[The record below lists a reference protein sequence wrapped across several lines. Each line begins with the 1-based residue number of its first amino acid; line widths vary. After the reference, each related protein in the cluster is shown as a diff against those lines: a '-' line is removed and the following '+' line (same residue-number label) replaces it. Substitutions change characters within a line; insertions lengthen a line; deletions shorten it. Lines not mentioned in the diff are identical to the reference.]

1 MGKLETRRVED
12 VQLTVPFKP
21 FAIVTVSLPAFSLL
35 YCFLHGVIFR
45 FDDVNETVCKATNV
59 IPSISAVTG
68 ITPGAYFWRICI
80 GLHATPRF
88 AVGFMYYS
96 YYAARLAYVDKDFRP
111 FFKKLL
117 SLNFWLYTIENS
129 CLVGVTY
136 ISNKENYPVH
146 EKIFVVFMVTSCCY
160 MLLNT
165 LIFKWTRTDILTP
178 TEKLSLKIKWIMFA
192 CIMTATTGLLTAF
205 ILHRVF
211 CVPYA
216 FSFFSAFEYVI
227 AYSNMGYHVT
237 GYLEFKHKSIIAAD
251 VISDSVYTNGDT
263 PEVKAITNGLDDEM
277 DGKRR
282 SLRIRK
288 KGAGESVQ

>member
-1 MGKLETRRVED
+1 MGKLESKRVED
-12 VQLTVPFKP
+12 VQLTIPFKP
-21 FAIVTVSLPAFSLL
+21 FSIVTVSLPAVSLL
-35 YCFLHGVIFR
+35 YCFLHGMLFR
-45 FDDVNETVCKATNV
+45 FSEVNETVCQAHNIV
-59 IPSISAVTG
+59 PSISAVTG

-88 AVGFMYYS
+88 AVGFMHYNYYI
-96 YYAARLAYVDKDFRP
+96 ARISYVDREFRP
-111 FFKKLL
+111 LFKKLL

-146 EKIFVVFMVTSCCY
+146 EKIFVVFMVASCCY

-165 LIFKWTRTDILTP
+165 LIYKWTRTDILTP
-178 TEKLSLKIKWIMFA
+178 TEKKSLKIKWIMFA

-211 CVPYA
+211 CVAYA

-227 AYSNMGYHVT
+227 AYSNMGYHVSA
-237 GYLEFKHKSIIAAD
+237 YLEFKNKSILAAD
-251 VISDSVYTNGDT
+251 LISDSVYTNGDA
-263 PEVKAITNGLDDEM
+263 PESNAITQDSDEDRNGS
-277 DGKRR
+277 RR